1 MQKVMRCMTEQ
12 ASSTILPYDYDDVL
26 DTILDIG
33 CRLLEAGAEV
43 RRVEDTVER
52 LCLAYGAHDVDVF
65 SVVVLIGVTVEGP
78 NGDHYTQMRK
88 VGGIGNSLVRIEKL
102 NALSRRLCACPED
115 PWEVKD
121 EVKRICAKVTYPSF
135 LMYVSAAIAAG
146 GFAMFFGGSWIDGL
160 VAAGIGLV
168 IMLINRHTPA
178 KVNSTLQTFITA
190 FISGALALG
199 LCALIPGGHPDMIM
213 IGTIMLMIPGLALWT
228 SLRDLFGGDMVSGL
242 LRFVQA
248 LFTAAIIAAGY
259 GLAWLTIGGIL

>member
-1 MQKVMRCMTEQ
+1 MTQEI
-12 ASSTILPYDYDDVL
+12 SSTVLPYDYDDVL
-26 DTILDIG
+26 DTVLDIG

-65 SVVVLIGVTVEGP
+65 SIVVLIGVTVEGP
-78 NGDHYTQMRK
+78 NGDHYTQIRK
-88 VGGIGNSLVRIEKL
+88 VGNIGNSLIRIEKL
-102 NALSRRLCACPED
+102 NALSRRLCAAPED

-121 EVKRICAKVTYPSF
+121 EVKRICACVTYSSVI
-135 LMYVSAAIAAG
+135 MYVSAAIAAG
-146 GFAMFFGGSWIDGL
+146 GFAMFFGGGWADGL
-160 VAAGIGLV
+160 IAAAIGVL

-178 KVNSTLQTFITA
+178 KVNGTLRTFITA
-190 FISGALALG
+190 FLSGAAALG
-199 LCALIPGGHPDMIM
+199 LGALIPGAHPDMIM

>member
-1 MQKVMRCMTEQ
+1 MTEQ
-12 ASSTILPYDYDDVL
+12 VSSTMLPYDYDDVL

-52 LCLAYGAHDVDVF
+52 LCFAYGAHDVDVF
-65 SVVVLIGVTVEGP
+65 SIVVLVGVTVEGP
-78 NGDHYTQMRK
+78 NGDHYTQIRK
-88 VGGIGNSLVRIEKL
+88 VGSIGNSLVRIEKL

-121 EVKRICAKVTYPSF
+121 EVKRICTKKTYSDV
-135 LMYVSAAIAAG
+135 LMLLSAAIAAG
-146 GFAMFFGGSWIDGL
+146 GFAIFFGGSWADGL
-160 VAAGIGLV
+160 VAGIIGVL
-168 IMLINRHTPA
+168 IMIFTLYTPA
-178 KVNSTLQTFITA
+178 KVNGTLKTFITA
-190 FISGALALG
+190 FAAGIAALG
-199 LCALIPGGHPDMIM
+199 ACTFVPNTSPGEIM
-213 IGTIMLMIPGLALWT
+213 IGTIMLMIPGLALGT

-259 GLAWLTIGGIL
+259 GLAWLTLGGVL

>member
-1 MQKVMRCMTEQ
+1 MSNQNLGT
-12 ASSTILPYDYDDVL
+12 PYPFDYDDVL

-33 CRLLEAGAEV
+33 CRLLESGAEV

-65 SVVVLIGVTVEGP
+65 SIVVLIGVTVEGP

-115 PWEVKD
+115 PWKVKD
-121 EVKRICAKVTYPSF
+121 EVKEICAKVTYPF
-135 LMYVSAAIAAG
+135 YLMYVSAALAAG
-146 GFAMFFGGSWIDGL
+146 GFAMFFGGGWADGL
-160 VAAGIGLV
+160 VAAVIGLL
-168 IMLINRHTPA
+168 IMWIGRHAPA
-178 KVNSTLQTFITA
+178 KINSTLQTFVTA
-190 FISGALALG
+190 FVSGALALG
-199 LCALIPGGHPDMIM
+199 ASALIAVCLPDKIM

-259 GLAWLTIGGIL
+259 GLAWLTIGGLV

>member
-1 MQKVMRCMTEQ
+1 MTEQ
-12 ASSTILPYDYDDVL
+12 AIDTILPYDYDDVL

-65 SVVVLIGVTVEGP
+65 SIVVLVGVTVEGP
-78 NGDHYTQMRK
+78 NGDHYTQIRK
-88 VGGIGNSLVRIEKL
+88 VGSIGNSLVRIEKL

-121 EVKRICAKVTYPSF
+121 EVKRICAKQTYSNG
-135 LMYVSAAIAAG
+135 LMLLSAAIAAG
-146 GFAMFFGGSWIDGL
+146 GFAMFFGGSWVDGL
-160 VAAGIGLV
+160 IAAVIGVAV
-168 IMLINRHTPA
+168 MLLSLYTPA
-178 KVNSTLQTFITA
+178 KVNGTLKTFITA
-190 FISGALALG
+190 FVAGAAALG
-199 LCALIPGGHPDMIM
+199 ACTFVPNSHPGEIM
-213 IGTIMLMIPGLALWT
+213 IGTIMLMIPGLALGT

-259 GLAWLTIGGIL
+259 GLAWLTLGGLL

>member
-1 MQKVMRCMTEQ
+1 MTQ
-12 ASSTILPYDYDDVL
+12 QQVSSTPLPYDYDDVL
-26 DTILDIG
+26 DTILDIA

-65 SVVVLIGVTVEGP
+65 SIVVLIGVTSEGP
-78 NGDHYTQMRK
+78 NGDHYTQIRK
-88 VGGIGNSLVRIEKL
+88 VGNIGNSLVRIEKL

-121 EVKRICAKVTYPSF
+121 EVVRICQEKTYPDF
-135 LMYVSAAIAAG
+135 LLYISAAIGAG
-146 GFAMFFGGSWIDGL
+146 GFAIFFGGGWIDGL
-160 VAAGIGLV
+160 IAAVIGVV
-168 IMLINRHTPA
+168 IMLLTQKLPTKINSVLR
-178 KVNSTLQTFITA
+178 TFITA
-190 FISGALALG
+190 FAAGALALG
-199 LCALIPGGHPDMIM
+199 ACALVHAGQPDKIM

-259 GLAWLTIGGIL
+259 GLAWLTIGGLV

>member
-1 MQKVMRCMTEQ
+1 MTQQ
-12 ASSTILPYDYDDVL
+12 AINTSLPFDYDDVL

-33 CRLLEAGAEV
+33 SRLLEAGAEV

-78 NGDHYTQMRK
+78 NGDHYTQIRK
-88 VGGIGNSLVRIEKL
+88 VGSIGNSLIRIEKL

-121 EVKRICAKVTYPSF
+121 EVKRICAQKTYPAY
-135 LMYVSAAIAAG
+135 LMHLSAAVAAG
-146 GFAMFFGGSWIDGL
+146 GFAMFFGGGWVDGL
-160 VAAGIGLV
+160 IAALIGVL
-168 IMLINRHTPA
+168 IMVFTLYTPA
-178 KVNSTLQTFITA
+178 KVNGTLKTFVTAFAAGASTLGICA
-190 FISGALALG
+190 FVPA
-199 LCALIPGGHPDMIM
+199 GHPGEIM
-213 IGTIMLMIPGLALWT
+213 IGTIMLMIPGLALGT

-248 LFTAAIIAAGY
+248 LFTAALIAAGY
-259 GLAWLTIGGIL
+259 GLAWLTLGGIV

>member
-1 MQKVMRCMTEQ
+1 M
-12 ASSTILPYDYDDVL
+12 STILPYDYDDVL

-65 SVVVLIGVTVEGP
+65 SIVVLVGVTVEGP
-78 NGDHYTQMRK
+78 NGDHYTQIRK
-88 VGGIGNSLVRIEKL
+88 VGNIGNSLVRIEKL

-115 PWEVKD
+115 PWEVKE
-121 EVKRICAKVTYPSF
+121 EVKRICQKKTYSNF
-135 LMYVSAAIAAG
+135 LMLLSAAIAAG
-146 GFAMFFGGSWIDGL
+146 GFAVFFGGSWTDGL
-160 VAAGIGLV
+160 VAAVIGVL
-168 IMLINRHTPA
+168 IMVFTLYTPA
-178 KVNSTLQTFITA
+178 KVNGTLKTFITA
-190 FISGALALG
+190 FVAGVAALG
-199 LCALIPGGHPDMIM
+199 ACRFVPHTNPGEIM
-213 IGTIMLMIPGLALWT
+213 IGTIMLMIPGLALGT

-259 GLAWLTIGGIL
+259 GLAWLTLGGVL

>member
-1 MQKVMRCMTEQ
+1 MTKQEI
-12 ASSTILPYDYDDVL
+12 STMLPYDYDDVL

-65 SVVVLIGVTVEGP
+65 SIVVLVGVTVEGP
-78 NGDHYTQMRK
+78 NGDHYTQIRK
-88 VGGIGNSLVRIEKL
+88 VGNIGNSLVRIEKL

-115 PWEVKD
+115 PWEVKE
-121 EVKRICAKVTYPSF
+121 EVKRICQKKTYSHF
-135 LMYVSAAIAAG
+135 LMLLSAAIAAG
-146 GFAMFFGGSWIDGL
+146 GFAVFFGGSWTDGL
-160 VAAGIGLV
+160 VAAVIGVL
-168 IMLINRHTPA
+168 IMVFTLYTPA
-178 KVNSTLQTFITA
+178 KVNSTLKTFVTA
-190 FISGALALG
+190 FVAGVAALG
-199 LCALIPGGHPDMIM
+199 ACKFVPYTNPGEIM
-213 IGTIMLMIPGLALWT
+213 IGTIMLMIPGLALGT

-259 GLAWLTIGGIL
+259 GLAWLTIGGVL

>member
-1 MQKVMRCMTEQ
+1 MTTQQEIG
-12 ASSTILPYDYDDVL
+12 TCLPYDYDDVL

-65 SVVVLIGVTVEGP
+65 SIVVLIGVTSEGP
-78 NGDHYTQMRK
+78 NGDHYTQIRK
-88 VGGIGNSLVRIEKL
+88 VGNIGNSLVRIEKL

-115 PWEVKD
+115 PWLVKD
-121 EVKRICAKVTYPSF
+121 EVKRICQKQTYSGY
-135 LMYVSAAIAAG
+135 LMYIAAAIAAG
-146 GFAMFFGGSWIDGL
+146 GFAVFFGGNWIDGL
-160 VAAGIGLV
+160 IAALIGLE
-168 IMLINRHTPA
+168 IMFFSRHTPA
-178 KVNSTLQTFITA
+178 KVNSTLKTFVTA
-190 FISGALALG
+190 FVSGAISLG
-199 LCALIPGGHPDMIM
+199 FCALIPGGQPDKIM

-248 LFTAAIIAAGY
+248 LFTAALIAAGY
-259 GLAWLTIGGIL
+259 GLAWLTLGGLV